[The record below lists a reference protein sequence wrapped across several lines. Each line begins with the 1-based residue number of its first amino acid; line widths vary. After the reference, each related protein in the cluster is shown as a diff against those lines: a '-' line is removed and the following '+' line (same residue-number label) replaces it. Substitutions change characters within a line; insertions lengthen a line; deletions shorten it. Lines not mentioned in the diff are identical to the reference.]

1 MRPFDSIAFA
11 IPLAALL
18 LAGSAPASATDKPT
32 FGGFP
37 VRAQLVGFQEVPSVF
52 SEGRGRF
59 FAQIKH
65 DSIEY
70 ILSYEGLLDVLQ
82 AHIHLGQRHTNGG
95 VSVFLCTNLA
105 PPEEPEDVPV
115 PPECPKTAGKVTGVL
130 TAADVVGPAGQGIAP
145 EDPAKFEKLVEA
157 ILAGAA
163 YANVHTDAFRGGEIR
178 GQIKTS
184 RRLHR

>member
-1 MRPFDSIAFA
+1 MRHFDSIAFA

-18 LAGSAPASATDKPT
+18 LAGSAPALATDKPT
-32 FGGFP
+32 SGGVP

-70 ILSYEGLLDVLQ
+70 ILSYEGLLAVLQ

-95 VSVFLCTNLA
+95 VSVFLCTNLE
-105 PPEEPEDVPV
+105 PPEGAPV
-115 PPECPKTAGKVTGVL
+115 PPECPETAGRVTGVL
-130 TAADVVGPAGQGIAP
+130 TAADVVGPEGQGI
-145 EDPAKFEKLVEA
+145 DPGEFKKLVEA

-163 YANVHTDAFRGGEIR
+163 YANVHTDAYRGGEIR

>member
-1 MRPFDSIAFA
+1 MRHFDSIAFA

-37 VRAQLVGFQEVPSVF
+37 VRAQLVGFEEVPSVF

-59 FAQIKH
+59 LALVNH
-65 DSIEY
+65 DSIEF
-70 ILSYEGLLDVLQ
+70 ILRYEGLMDVLQ
-82 AHIHLGQRHTNGG
+82 AHIHFGQRHTNGG
-95 VSVFLCTNLA
+95 VSVFLCTNLE
-105 PPEEPEDVPV
+105 PPAGVPV
-115 PPECPKTAGKVTGVL
+115 PAKCPETAGKVTGVL
-130 TAADVVGPAGQGIAP
+130 TAADVVGPDGQGIAP
-145 EDPAKFEKLVEA
+145 GEFKKLADA

-163 YANVHTDAFRGGEIR
+163 YANVHTDAYRGGEIR